1 MDNSI
6 LDDTGVSDLH
16 LSQSETA
23 TDDVTAYED
32 GNDSDDENQSAF
44 NIHEEIS
51 AFLFVSSKP
60 LSLEKLV
67 ELTRTDEEKVK
78 HTIEFLMSSMQEAN
92 LGFELVEI
100 NNSFQFRTKPSLT
113 KSLHKLITPKMKR
126 LSKAS
131 AESLAVIA
139 YKQPVSKAEIEAIR
153 GVDPLPTIKTLLD
166 GRLIR
171 IVGRE
176 DTPGSP
182 ALYGTTDH
190 FLERFGFRDLSE
202 LPTVKELTMLDD
214 EQSEYSSEEDESE
227 TDSISPDESTSEI
240 SDVLNAGNGENYEPS
255 SFS

>member
-1 MDNSI
+1 MDNTI
-6 LDDTGVSDLH
+6 LDDADVSEIH
-16 LSQSETA
+16 ISQSGIIS
-23 TDDVTAYED
+23 DDVQSDEEGD
-32 GNDSDDENQSAF
+32 IPLNEESNDFDDQNKSNF
-44 NIHEEIS
+44 NLHEEIS

-67 ELTRTDEEKVK
+67 ELTKSDEDRIKDSLS
-78 HTIEFLMSSMQEAN
+78 FLMSSMHEAN
-92 LGFELVEI
+92 LGFELIEI
-100 NNSFQFRTKPSLT
+100 NNSFQFRTKPTLT

-214 EQSEYSSEEDESE
+214 EQSELNDEQSEYSSEGDASNV
-227 TDSISPDESTSEI
+227 D
-240 SDVLNAGNGENYEPS
+240 NGDNYEPS
-255 SFS
+255 SFR